1 MKTSSAQSKVAS
13 IPSSSLKTWTE
24 YPREEVLVK
33 AGAEGAKAAAPAA
46 RVATIASFMV
56 DYWGCVDSVIK
67 EFYGERRGGVVVD
80 SINAS
85 LWVGFALGK
94 YVIAHRTGEEG
105 EGVILLRT

>member
-13 IPSSSLKTWTE
+13 IPSSSLKTWME

-67 EFYGERRGGVVVD
+67 EFYGERVEVLLLTQSTRRLVGVD
-80 SINAS
+80 
-85 LWVGFALGK
+85 LLGK
-94 YVIAHRTGEEG
+94 YVIAQRTGEGRE
-105 EGVILLRT
+105 EII

>member
-67 EFYGERRGGVVVD
+67 EFYGERRGGVV
-80 SINAS
+80 AC
-85 LWVGFALGK
+85 
-94 YVIAHRTGEEG
+94 
-105 EGVILLRT
+105 